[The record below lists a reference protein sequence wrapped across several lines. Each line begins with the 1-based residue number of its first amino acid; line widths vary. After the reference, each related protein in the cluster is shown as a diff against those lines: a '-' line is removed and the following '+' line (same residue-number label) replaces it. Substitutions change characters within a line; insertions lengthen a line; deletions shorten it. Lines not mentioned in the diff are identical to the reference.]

1 MRAPPPLEKLVCC
14 QHSDRAS
21 AFMPPPLAVDE
32 FEADANRKPRKRPVG
47 SKRRKPTPS
56 KSGSMALDEGDI
68 DGDMDHNVNF
78 VSYDYFS
85 DEDENAPVQQR
96 SMEPSPLKAPVA
108 TGVAGAWSVAP
119 FDGTDPLA
127 ALTAAAAAAARCS
140 GLSLREAAVMHP
152 KPTVQLAARDLS
164 TAPPGPPCFTGAPP
178 PHFMAALRAEAAAAL
193 AAPPPPPPLPPSL
206 CDVEPTL
213 SSTLP
218 APLPE
223 RSRHLARLDSEIGG
237 MSVQQLKEKIRSV
250 ASTRRER
257 LHGVAQA

>member
-1 MRAPPPLEKLVCC
+1 M
-14 QHSDRAS
+14 DR
-21 AFMPPPLAVDE
+21 
-32 FEADANRKPRKRPVG
+32 
-47 SKRRKPTPS
+47 
-56 KSGSMALDEGDI
+56 
-68 DGDMDHNVNF
+68 NVNF

-96 SMEPSPLKAPVA
+96 SMESPLKAPMA
-108 TGVAGAWSVAP
+108 TGVAGARSVAP

-206 CDVEPTL
+206 SDVEGKPTL
-213 SSTLP
+213 SRVLP
-218 APLPE
+218 APPPE

-237 MSVQQLKEKIRSV
+237 MSVQQLKEKIRLV
-250 ASTRRER
+250 AATRRER
-257 LHGVAQA
+257 LHGVTQA

>member
-1 MRAPPPLEKLVCC
+1 
-14 QHSDRAS
+14 
-21 AFMPPPLAVDE
+21 MPPSLAVDE
-32 FEADANRKPRKRPVG
+32 FEADANRKPRKRSVG
-47 SKRRKPTPS
+47 SRRRKPIPS
-56 KSGSMALDEGDI
+56 KPGSAALDEGD
-68 DGDMDHNVNF
+68 MDRNVNF

-96 SMEPSPLKAPVA
+96 SMESPLKAPMA
-108 TGVAGAWSVAP
+108 TGVAGARSVAP
-119 FDGTDPLA
+119 FDGTDPLV
-127 ALTAAAAAAARCS
+127 ALTAAAAAAARSS

-152 KPTVQLAARDLS
+152 KPTVQLAARGALA
-164 TAPPGPPCFTGAPP
+164 TTPPGPRCFMGAPP

-206 CDVEPTL
+206 SDVEGQPTL
-213 SSTLP
+213 SRVLP
-218 APLPE
+218 APPPE

>member
-1 MRAPPPLEKLVCC
+1 M
-14 QHSDRAS
+14 DR
-21 AFMPPPLAVDE
+21 
-32 FEADANRKPRKRPVG
+32 
-47 SKRRKPTPS
+47 
-56 KSGSMALDEGDI
+56 
-68 DGDMDHNVNF
+68 NVNF

-96 SMEPSPLKAPVA
+96 SMESPLKAPMA
-108 TGVAGAWSVAP
+108 TGVAGARSVGHAQ
-119 FDGTDPLA
+119 TDPLV
-127 ALTAAAAAAARCS
+127 ALTAAAAAAARSS

-152 KPTVQLAARDLS
+152 KPTVQLAARGALA
-164 TAPPGPPCFTGAPP
+164 TTPPGPRCFMGAPP

-206 CDVEPTL
+206 SDVEGKPT
-213 SSTLP
+213 SSRVLP
-218 APLPE
+218 APPPE

>member
-68 DGDMDHNVNF
+68 DGDMDENVNF

-127 ALTAAAAAAARCS
+127 ALTAAAAAAARSS

-152 KPTVQLAARDLS
+152 KPTVQLAARALS
-164 TAPPGPPCFTGAPP
+164 APPGPSFFTGAPP
-178 PHFMAALRAEAAAAL
+178 PHFMAALRAEAVAAL

-213 SSTLP
+213 SST
-218 APLPE
+218 LPE

-250 ASTRRER
+250 AATRRER
-257 LHGVAQA
+257 LHGVTQA